1 MNKAEELFD
10 QGKYAEASV
19 LYEELIDLDP
29 DLKSHYW
36 HLGLCLLFQG
46 QLEDAQMTWW
56 MTLDESKS
64 SINEF
69 VEFIRNISREFALNA
84 HRQDMA
90 IAILEA
96 SVGLDLENE
105 IVLLI
110 ELARFYSLNLRHLEC
125 IEIGKKCLGLAED
138 LPNQIFATYFVM
150 YSLLQ
155 DGSRWQEVFAWADRQ
170 IKLVRS
176 LIQQNPTNLNFSEA
190 CRLFFATSCLS
201 YIDDDPAKSRILQNE
216 LFEICQNNLQ
226 KIYPHLLDHSS
237 ENKKKAN
244 IKDKKLKIG
253 YLSHCFR
260 KHSVGWLS
268 RWIFKHH
275 DRDKFEIH
283 VYSLLGNPNYSDG
296 VAEFVAS
303 HCDKFYKLGHDVAE
317 IVKQIKEDQIDILID
332 LDSITI
338 DVSCQVMALKPA
350 PIQVTWLGFDASGLP
365 AIDYFIADPYVLPE
379 NAQEYYSEKIW
390 RLPNTYIAIDSFEVL
405 FPTIHRSQYN
415 IPKDAIVYLS
425 SQSGSKRHPE
435 TIKLQLRIIKSVPN
449 SYLLIKGASDQEGI
463 KNLFAEITESEGVNC
478 DRLIFLPQVT
488 TEAEHRANLDIA
500 DVILDTYPY
509 NGATT
514 TMEALWMCIPIVT
527 KVGEQFAARNSYTM
541 MINAGV
547 TEGISWSDQEYI
559 DWGIRLGTDEAL
571 RKQVFW
577 KLKESRKTSPLWN
590 AEKFT
595 RDMEFAYEQMWEL
608 YTDNQLAA
616 SSDNL

>member
-405 FPTIHRSQYN
+405 FPTIHRSQFN
-415 IPKDAIVYLS
+415 IPTNAIVYLS